1 MKSNN
6 FQQPQNYLNNSL
18 NKNPYRI
25 QNYNYMFYLVQDNPQ
40 LLYSIQNY
48 YLQLYQLGL
57 LQNSQQAQLFNLA
70 NGQNVHP
77 LYYNIAYNNLFQLRL
92 LNANNNILAQNQ
104 NLLPYI
110 NNINSFQNIQNIQNN
125 QSNTFLNKKTFNF
138 DHFEVIKDNKIENKD
153 IESNNINEEEKVIKN
168 TLLINDEMKNDEN
181 KLEIKNI
188 EKKDDKNNIEEKNE
202 ICTRKKEDIN
212 DISITKNKEKNEI
225 STIKMKEN
233 NEISTTKNEVKND
246 EAEIKNKRE
255 TKKKKKRRTNY
266 KDLLYDPLLEQLDK
280 EEKQNSKKDIELE
293 EEDIS
298 ASNTHNKKKE
308 KNKKSSNANI
318 TKTKQKQKSRNKN
331 GKNSRKKQH
340 KKTLKNNK
348 DILADL
354 EENKNNEDNMNYP
367 RIIFHV
373 DGTQAVGKKNISLD
387 NIDLYTFS
395 GHKIYGLKGIGC
407 LIKKEHVTLEPLI
420 HGGKSQSIFR
430 AGTPALPLIVSFAK
444 ALKLIINDL
453 EFNYRYVS
461 GLNERLINGLKNI
474 DGVIINSNEKCLP
487 HIVNISI
494 IGIKPET
501 MLHALEED
509 EIYISTKTACSS
521 LDDLSLGVYEV
532 TKDEERAKSSIRI
545 SISHLTKSNEIDFFL
560 EKLKMNVE
568 KLRSIGS

>member
-1 MKSNN
+1 MV
-6 FQQPQNYLNNSL
+6 YLDYSATTPVDRRVLESFERTSLEYIGNPNSL
-18 NKNPYRI
+18 HLEGVKAKKLMDAATH
-25 QNYNYMFYLVQDNPQ
+25 QVAE
-40 LLYSIQNY
+40 LLHIKDS
-48 YLQLYQLGL
+48 
-57 LQNSQQAQLFNLA
+57 
-70 NGQNVHP
+70 
-77 LYYNIAYNNLFQLRL
+77 
-92 LNANNNILAQNQ
+92 
-104 NLLPYI
+104 
-110 NNINSFQNIQNIQNN
+110 
-125 QSNTFLNKKTFNF
+125 
-138 DHFEVIKDNKIENKD
+138 EVIFTSGAS
-153 IESNNINEEEKVIKN
+153 ESNNLAIKGVIGKYLDRGK
-168 TLLINDEMKNDEN
+168 TIITT
-181 KLEIKNI
+181 KLEHASVLEPLNYL
-188 EKKDDKNNIEEKNE
+188 
-202 ICTRKKEDIN
+202 
-212 DISITKNKEKNEI
+212 KEKGY
-225 STIKMKEN
+225 TIKY
-233 NEISTTKNEVKND
+233 VKV
-246 EAEIKNKRE
+246 
-255 TKKKKKRRTNY
+255 
-266 KDLLYDPLLEQLDK
+266 
-280 EEKQNSKKDIELE
+280 
-293 EEDIS
+293 
-298 ASNTHNKKKE
+298 
-308 KNKKSSNANI
+308 
-318 TKTKQKQKSRNKN
+318 
-331 GKNSRKKQH
+331 
-340 KKTLKNNK
+340 NK
-348 DILADL
+348 DGLVDIDELKKMLDNDTILVSVGEVNSEIGLVQNVDEIGL
-354 EENKNNEDNMNYP
+354 LLKDYP

-430 AGTPALPLIVSFAK
+430 AGTPPLPLIVSFAK